1 MFHLGAGEIIG
12 LVFLALLLFGANRLP
27 QVMRAAG
34 EGIKEFK
41 KASRE
46 VFSEIESSA
55 PVKPAERQQTSSDSE
70 NKPA

>member
-1 MFHLGAGEIIG
+1 MFHLGAGEIIA

-46 VFSEIESSA
+46 ILSEIESPA
-55 PVKPAERQQTSSDSE
+55 PARPPKTSQPEGGTEEKPS
-70 NKPA
+70 

>member
-1 MFHLGAGEIIG
+1 MFHLGAGEIIA

-46 VFSEIESSA
+46 ILSEIESSPPGRA
-55 PVKPAERQQTSSDSE
+55 PTTPQSESTTEQKPS
-70 NKPA
+70 